1 MTTQYATASYQE
13 IIDLHTES
21 DKVSVVGIHT
31 PNSDTPYHMLKGFW
45 NQFRKFKYNG
55 CSLSLVPA
63 AQLPPDPLNVSYEAG
78 EPTIDPRDML
88 NPILFHGCHGNDMGT
103 ILNTLYTDDTGTLG
117 QMVDTLRS
125 DSVDLN
131 ELSQA
136 SGNVPITEMY
146 ESLYYRA
153 LTDKTWLKAHPQRG
167 FRKSGLHP
175 MVYSLAS
182 NMQIAPTEYV
192 TGIGPRGIDHD
203 DSDGSSSV
211 AYDGAMGV
219 TSGTSSNNI
228 LAARTYGRPTFNSTT
243 GGYRYSL
250 PIASSALGF
259 FTPKLMRL
267 GWMDTRAVIGP
278 TSHLYGETSESAP
291 PSEENLANL
300 FIAGANATHHVN
312 TPKIFMGMIMLPPAY
327 KCEQYFRLVL
337 NHSFSFAKFRGAS
350 MQYDNV
356 GTVKEAYS
364 VFNFNDV
371 ESSKKKQD
379 EEDKKHDVEPTDVE

>member
-88 NPILFHGCHGNDMGT
+88 NPILFHGCHGDDMGT
-103 ILNTLYTDDTGTLG
+103 ILNTLYSEDTGTLG
-117 QMVDTLRS
+117 QMVSTLRS

-136 SGNVPITEMY
+136 SGNIPITNMF

-175 MVYSLAS
+175 MIYSVAS
-182 NMQIAPTEYV
+182 TAQLGVRANNESTILPGTV
-192 TGIGPRGIDHD
+192 VHD
-203 DSDGSSSV
+203 DSDGSRDRQYGGV
-211 AYDGAMGV
+211 FGASTGQSININ
-219 TSGTSSNNI
+219 TSF
-228 LAARTYGRPTFNSTT
+228 GRPTFSTTT
-243 GGYRYSL
+243 GGYKYSL
-250 PIASSALGF
+250 PASRWASF
-259 FTPKLMRL
+259 VTPKLTRL
-267 GWMDTRAVIGP
+267 GWMDTRNVVGVNAA
-278 TSHLYGETSESAP
+278 LDGETSSSAP
-291 PSEENLANL
+291 PSEENLAEL
-300 FIAGANATHHVN
+300 FVRGSAKMTPCLC
-312 TPKIFMGMIMLPPAY
+312 PKIFMGMIMLPPAY

-350 MQYDNV
+350 MQYDNI
-356 GTVKEAYS
+356 GMVKEAYS

-371 ESSKKKQD
+371 EASKKKQD
-379 EEDKKHDVEPTDVE
+379 EEDEKDDPDVTDTE

>member
-88 NPILFHGCHGNDMGT
+88 NPILFHGCHGDDMGA
-103 ILNTLYTDDTGTLG
+103 ILNTLYSEDTGTLG
-117 QMVDTLRS
+117 QMMSTLRS
-125 DSVDLN
+125 DSIDLN

-136 SGNVPITEMY
+136 SGNIPITEMY
-146 ESLYYRA
+146 EALYYRA

-167 FRKSGLHP
+167 FRKAGLHP
-175 MVYSLAS
+175 MIYQVAS
-182 NMQIAPTEYV
+182 TVQFGVSPDESDPAALPYATV
-192 TGIGPRGIDHD
+192 HD
-203 DSDGSSSV
+203 PSDGSR
-211 AYDGAMGV
+211 DRGTHGV
-219 TSGTSSNNI
+219 FGTSLSSNTVGESG
-228 LAARTYGRPTFNSTT
+228 AYTRPVFNTVT

-250 PIASSALGF
+250 PAARIGSF
-259 FTPKLMRL
+259 VTPRLQRL
-267 GWMDTRAVIGP
+267 GWMDTRNVIGVIN
-278 TSHLYGETSESAP
+278 SLNGETSSSAP
-291 PSEENLANL
+291 PSEENLASL
-300 FIAGANATHHVN
+300 FVEAQKRTAPCLC
-312 TPKIFMGMIMLPPAY
+312 PKIFMGMIMLPPAY

-350 MQYDNV
+350 MQYDDI
-356 GTVKEAYS
+356 GSVKEAYS
-364 VFNFNDV
+364 VFNFNDP
-371 ESSKKKQD
+371 EASKKKQD
-379 EEDKKHDVEPTDVE
+379 DEDEKHDPDATATE

>member
-45 NQFRKFKYNG
+45 NQFRKFRYNG

-88 NPILFHGCHGNDMGT
+88 NPILFHGCHGDDMGV
-103 ILNTLYTDDTGTLG
+103 ILNTLYSEDTGTLG
-117 QMVDTLRS
+117 QMISTLRS

-136 SGNVPITEMY
+136 SGNIPLTEMY
-146 ESLYYRA
+146 EALYYRA

-182 NMQIAPTEYV
+182 TMQVGLVNDVGTSGHV
-192 TGIGPRGIDHD
+192 GPYGVVHD
-203 DSDGSSSV
+203 DDDGDRDRGNAGTFGSTLSSGSV
-211 AYDGAMGV
+211 ISNGAF
-219 TSGTSSNNI
+219 
-228 LAARTYGRPTFNSTT
+228 ARPTFNTVS
-243 GGYRYSL
+243 GGYRYAL
-250 PIASSALGF
+250 PKQNINGF
-259 FTPKLMRL
+259 FSPRLQRL
-267 GWMDTRAVIGP
+267 GWMDTRSVVGINDP
-278 TSHLYGETSESAP
+278 VNGETSSSAP
-291 PSEENLANL
+291 PSEENLAGLYVTASNKINPVL
-300 FIAGANATHHVN
+300 C
-312 TPKIFMGMIMLPPAY
+312 PKIFMGMIMLPPAY
-327 KCEQYFRLVL
+327 KVEQYFRLVL

-350 MQYDNV
+350 MQYDTV
-356 GTVKEAYS
+356 GSVKEAYS

-371 ESSKKKQD
+371 DASKKKQD
-379 EEDKKHDVEPTDVE
+379 EEDEKHDVEPTDIE